1 MAAKGQVVITLI
13 GEAAGRARITAILR
27 ELTGSP
33 CICLTQA
40 EVREHL
46 KAGGIRGFL
55 VAPYDRDG
63 RSTVELVAEVRRDFP
78 NVFVVAYGEVGRT
91 SSAALVALIRAGAH
105 DLLQY
110 PSDDSRVAV
119 ETLLRTAHRTNVAA
133 QVYDA
138 VAVAVPPI
146 ARPLIQLYLR
156 GAEGPVPVAEAAVQL
171 GVNRKTLRNRM
182 DAAGLPAP
190 ADLRAWCRLFL
201 AAKLLDDLGRTVE
214 SVAHEL
220 DFSSGSALRNL
231 LRRRTGLAPYEL
243 RAVGGVA
250 YLLGKF
256 LEECSARRAGTI
268 RTSEMCE
275 AGAVEGEQEV
285 GTRAVAL
292 PRVAEPHVKGPKRS
306 AGERQVRNV
315 DSPRIL

>member
-13 GEAAGRARITAILR
+13 GEAVGRARITAILR

-40 EVREHL
+40 QVREHL
-46 KAGGIRGFL
+46 RAGGIRGFL
-55 VAPYDRDG
+55 VAPHDRDG
-63 RSTVELVAEVRRDFP
+63 RSTVELVAQVRRDFP

-91 SSAALVALIRAGAH
+91 SSSALVALIRAGAH

-110 PSDDSRVAV
+110 PTDDSRAAV
-119 ETLLRTAHRTNVAA
+119 ETLLRTAHRTNVAS

-138 VAVAVPPI
+138 ISAAVAPV
-146 ARPLIQLYLR
+146 ARPLVQLYLR

-171 GVNRKTLRNRM
+171 GVHRKTLRNRL

-201 AAKLLDDLGRTVE
+201 AAQLLDDLGRTVE

-231 LRRRTGLAPYEL
+231 LRRRTGLAPWQL
-243 RAVGGVA
+243 RAAGGLA
-250 YLLGKF
+250 YLLARF
-256 LEECSARRAGTI
+256 LEECSARRAGTLAPMECND
-268 RTSEMCE
+268 TDAMED
-275 AGAVEGEQEV
+275 EQEV
-285 GTRAVAL
+285 GFTAVTL
-292 PRVAEPHVKGPKRS
+292 TRVAEPASGVRS
-306 AGERQVRNV
+306 IRTEEGQVRTTA
-315 DSPRIL
+315 D